1 MASFNVA
8 TSQCRHHSELEPSR
22 TRWTTSSRHHW
33 STTRLR
39 LAEECTRFYWW
50 TTVLNAET
58 LNITGL
64 KCALNVFVNCKRILY
79 WFPRPGLS
87 KHLKRRLCMAE
98 LDPRPT
104 VMRRLCR
111 VAHLA
116 AVLPSHHSPS
126 SKTESRSP
134 VRGQLVAYSC
144 LSVYV
149 HSLPPS
155 VDPPQPP
162 LR

>member
-1 MASFNVA
+1 
-8 TSQCRHHSELEPSR
+8 
-22 TRWTTSSRHHW
+22 
-33 STTRLR
+33 
-39 LAEECTRFYWW
+39 
-50 TTVLNAET
+50 
-58 LNITGL
+58 
-64 KCALNVFVNCKRILY
+64 
-79 WFPRPGLS
+79 
-87 KHLKRRLCMAE
+87 MAE

-126 SKTESRSP
+126 SETESRSP

-144 LSVYV
+144 LSVHV

-162 LR
+162 LRQKVLHYRADRARKWSLLFVHDTFVVE